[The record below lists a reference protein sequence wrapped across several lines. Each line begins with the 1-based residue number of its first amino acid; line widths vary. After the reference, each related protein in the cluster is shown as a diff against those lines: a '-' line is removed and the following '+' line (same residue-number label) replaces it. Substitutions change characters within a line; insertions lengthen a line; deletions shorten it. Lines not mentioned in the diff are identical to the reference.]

1 MKNHKESEGRD
12 IMGKP
17 EPEKQY
23 FLSMSLDAEDNAFVD
38 EYASLR
44 KASRA
49 TAIRQLL
56 HDHLPAMI
64 RALKY
69 TARRV
74 PPVPK
79 TEPAQQTIKA
89 AM

>member
-1 MKNHKESEGRD
+1 MA
-12 IMGKP
+12 
-17 EPEKQY
+17 EPEKQF
-23 FLSMSLDAEDNAFVD
+23 FLSMTLDAEDNAFVD

-44 KASRA
+44 KATRA

-64 RALKY
+64 QQLKRD
-69 TARRV
+69 RRT
-74 PPVPK
+74 PPLA
-79 TEPAQQTIKA
+79 TTQPAQQTLKA

>member
-1 MKNHKESEGRD
+1 
-12 IMGKP
+12 MGNS

-23 FLSMSLDAEDNAFVD
+23 FLSMALDAEDNAFVD

-64 RALKY
+64 RQLKRDRHDA
-69 TARRV
+69 TRN
-74 PPVPK
+74 P
-79 TEPAQQTIKA
+79 ESLKA
-89 AM
+89 AV

>member
-1 MKNHKESEGRD
+1 MA
-12 IMGKP
+12 KP

-64 RALKY
+64 RQLKY
-69 TARRV
+69 AARRT

-79 TEPAQQTIKA
+79 TEPTQQGLKA
-89 AM
+89 AV